1 MEQDDQ
7 MLCEINSEFYKIEIK
22 SLKNKKLLISFQK
35 LHSIVPIEYK
45 LEMDHKELI
54 SLVPYFK
61 DFIQIDDI
69 YDFIMKQINEKSY
82 SVSLNDD
89 SSEFKLTLIP
99 KNLDEP
105 IIILIPLFEQDK
117 DSIISNLYS
126 IIVKMSSEI
135 NKLNTKINI
144 LEKNQVTQNQIEDS
158 NNKIEKL
165 TIKLNKINSMSL
177 NVHNDNQFFNRIK
190 TVMSNNVI
198 INWNEENELFRYW
211 INPNGNIKLSLIYK
225 ATIDSD
231 FASAFHSKCD
241 DHAPTIIIIKTDK
254 GIRFG
259 GYTTQTWNC
268 DEECKKDENA
278 FLFNLD
284 TKRKYDIKKNAPFAI
299 YCKENFGP
307 AFGEGFDLFLCD
319 NYMGLHGSY
328 SNFPCSYGECA
339 NSSELT
345 LKQFDFNIS
354 DVECYQV
361 DFE

>member
-1 MEQDDQ
+1 MEQEEQ
-7 MLCEINSEFYKIEIK
+7 IFCEINSEFYQIEVK

-35 LHSIVPIEYK
+35 VHSIIPIQYK
-45 LEMDHKELI
+45 LEMTHEELS
-54 SLVPYFK
+54 SLIPYFK
-61 DFIQIDDI
+61 EFIQIDDI
-69 YDFIMKQINEKSY
+69 YDFIMKQIVEKNY
-82 SVSLNDD
+82 SVSLNEDLTK
-89 SSEFKLTLIP
+89 FKLTLIP

-105 IIILIPLFEQDK
+105 LNILIPLIEQDK

-126 IIVKMSSEI
+126 TIVKMSSEI
-135 NKLNTKINI
+135 NKLNEKINN
-144 LEKNQVTQNQIEDS
+144 LEKNQVTQNQLEDS
-158 NNKIEKL
+158 NHKIEQL

-177 NVHNDNQFFNRIK
+177 NVHNDSQFFKRVQ
-190 TVMSNNVI
+190 TVMSNNI
-198 INWNEENELFRYW
+198 ILNWKEETELFRYW
-211 INPNGNIKLSLIYK
+211 INPNGQIKLSLIYK

-241 DHAPTIIIIKTDK
+241 DHAPTVIIIKTDK

-284 TKRKYDIKKNAPFAI
+284 NKRKYDIRKNAPFAI

-328 SNFPCSYGECA
+328 SNFPCSYGEYA

-345 LKQFDFNIS
+345 LKQFDLNIS
-354 DVECYQV
+354 DVEGDQV
-361 DFE
+361 ELY

>member
-1 MEQDDQ
+1 MEQNEPII
-7 MLCEINSEFYKIEIK
+7 CEINSEFYKTEIT
-22 SLKNKKLLISFQK
+22 SIKNKKLLISFQK
-35 LHSIVPIEYK
+35 VHSIVPIEYK
-45 LEMDHKELI
+45 IEMNHEELS

-61 DFIQIDDI
+61 EFIQIDDI
-69 YDFIMKQINEKSY
+69 YDFIIKQIGDKNY
-82 SVSLNDD
+82 SVSIIDD
-89 SSEFKLTLIP
+89 LSKFKLTLIP

-105 IIILIPLFEQDK
+105 INIIIPLVEQDK

-126 IIVKMSSEI
+126 TIIKMSSEI
-135 NKLNTKINI
+135 NKLTEKIKQ
-144 LEKNQVTQNQIEDS
+144 LENNQVTQNQLEDS
-158 NNKIEKL
+158 NKKIEQL

-177 NVHNDNQFFNRIK
+177 NIHNDDQFFKRVQ
-190 TVMSNNVI
+190 TVMSNNLI
-198 INWNEENELFRYW
+198 LNWDEENELFRYW
-211 INPNGNIKLSLIYK
+211 INPTGKIKLSLIYK

-231 FASAFHSKCD
+231 FANSFHSKCD
-241 DHAPTIIIIKTDK
+241 DHSPTIIIIKTDK

-259 GYTTQTWNC
+259 GYTTKTWNC

-284 TKRKYDIKKNAPFAI
+284 IKRKYDIRKNAAFAI
-299 YCKENFGP
+299 YCKGNFGP

-328 SNFPCSYGECA
+328 SNFPCSYGEYA
-339 NSSELT
+339 NSRELT